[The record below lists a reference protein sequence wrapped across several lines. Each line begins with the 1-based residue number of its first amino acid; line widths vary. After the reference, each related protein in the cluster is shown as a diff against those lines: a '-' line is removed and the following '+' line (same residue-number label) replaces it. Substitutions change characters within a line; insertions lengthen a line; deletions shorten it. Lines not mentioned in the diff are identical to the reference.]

1 MRYNQKTKEE
11 YSTPEVRIRDIRME
25 HGLCVSPTT
34 QNEGFEE
41 DPEFNW

>member
-1 MRYNQKTKEE
+1 MRYNKKTKEE

-34 QNEGFEE
+34 QNEDFEE
-41 DPEFNW
+41 DPEYTW